1 MEDNHVRRLP
11 LQRSDKYLV
20 DWMFLPSKL
29 NVLSVN
35 SFFLS
40 SITFIASAFPQFFL
54 FLFGEKKKKRTIQNL
69 FSNRQTASAGKNY
82 RGFSVDHTFT
92 RRY

>member
-40 SITFIASAFPQFFL
+40 SIIFIASAFPQLFL
-54 FLFGEKKKKRTIQNL
+54 FLFGEKKKEPFKIYSPTD
-69 FSNRQTASAGKNY
+69 RQHQQVKTTGVSP
-82 RGFSVDHTFT
+82 
-92 RRY
+92 

>member
-29 NVLSVN
+29 NVLNVN

-40 SITFIASAFPQFFL
+40 SIIFIASAFPQFFL
-54 FLFGEKKKKRTIQNL
+54 FLFGEKKKKKNHSKFILQ
-69 FSNRQTASAGKNY
+69 QTDSIS
-82 RGFSVDHTFT
+82 R
-92 RRY
+92 